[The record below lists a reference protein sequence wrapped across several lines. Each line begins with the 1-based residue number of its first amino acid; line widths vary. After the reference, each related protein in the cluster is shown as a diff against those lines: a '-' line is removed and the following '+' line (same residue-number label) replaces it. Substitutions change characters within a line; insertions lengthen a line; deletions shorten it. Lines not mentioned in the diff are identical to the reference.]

1 MDNLSFFL
9 SVASSLVV
17 LIILAYGAHS
27 DVYTRKSPKWIWN
40 AMFPIVGSTTL
51 SWYIWNLY
59 TNGLDS
65 ILTYLI
71 SSVIFSMFCLFMA
84 YRRGNGG
91 DWRAL
96 FYICL
101 FTPWIASTT
110 LLLTGVFGCAQVF
123 VDWLR
128 GSKLKSALMV
138 SITLAFFTAFLGY
151 VYIVMVI

>member
-1 MDNLSFFL
+1 
-9 SVASSLVV
+9 
-17 LIILAYGAHS
+17 
-27 DVYTRKSPKWIWN
+27 
-40 AMFPIVGSTTL
+40 
-51 SWYIWNLY
+51 
-59 TNGLDS
+59 
-65 ILTYLI
+65 
-71 SSVIFSMFCLFMA
+71 MA